1 MYNVELTIMEEDALE
16 ALLYSKKF
24 KTVLIERIDEEL
36 AVEEYCENYK
46 KTLTSLKNKII
57 KHYEELDSAFAKF
70 VTF

>member
-1 MYNVELTIMEEDALE
+1 M
-16 ALLYSKKF
+16 
-24 KTVLIERIDEEL
+24 LIERIDEEL